1 MEPAN
6 VSDVMMWH
14 AVTVDTAEANERAE
28 GLRERCFIS
37 SCIVIFWIGGLDLLP
52 FQNKKIKKICF
63 NYILACGFYL
73 TVYLITVKSAWK
85 VTNKGGRLIG
95 YKDSSLWGSLLVHD
109 VLMWKH

>member
-6 VSDVMMWH
+6 GSDVMMWH
-14 AVTVDTAEANERAE
+14 AVTVDTAEANDRAE
-28 GLRERCFIS
+28 ELRERCFIS
-37 SCIVIFWIGGLDLLP
+37 SCKVIFWIGGLEFSNLLP
-52 FQNKKIKKICF
+52 FQNKCF

-73 TVYLITVKSAWK
+73 MVYLIITVKSTWK

-109 VLMWKH
+109 VFMWKH